1 MPLYTDVCRTQ
12 CQCDVTLDTTIPET
26 LANYTPV
33 LRDCECHNCA
43 VNQSQAVT
51 GSSID
56 QSDSVFDMSN
66 TFSDESIDVV
76 FEEPDT
82 PSLQS
87 VDIMPSQS
95 YFEMTESILFSDLS
109 MELARN
115 IPYSTCSYNDNDSIW
130 VPLESSVEV
139 PSAVN
144 VQSFYSDNQNDFSF
158 PQLTEDDVGEALV
171 LPSINLEWDSQVL
184 SETEIISTHFNSGSM
199 SDSQL
204 STNSRYDNN
213 ESQVLSGSRESVEH
227 TCSHSDAETQWP
239 TDSQGAPLPRLIMV
253 QNLGESS
260 DSDLFSHSV
269 SILKRRK

>member
-1 MPLYTDVCRTQ
+1 
-12 CQCDVTLDTTIPET
+12 
-26 LANYTPV
+26 
-33 LRDCECHNCA
+33 
-43 VNQSQAVT
+43 
-51 GSSID
+51 
-56 QSDSVFDMSN
+56 MSN

-87 VDIMPSQS
+87 VDIMPSQL
-95 YFEMTESILFSDLS
+95 YFEMTESILSSDL
-109 MELARN
+109 N
-115 IPYSTCSYNDNDSIW
+115 IQHSTCSYNDNDSFW
-130 VPLESSVEV
+130 APLESSVEV

-144 VQSFYSDNQNDFSF
+144 VQSFYSDSQNDFSF
-158 PQLTEDDVGEALV
+158 PSLTEDDVGEALV

-184 SETEIISTHFNSGSM
+184 SETEIISTHFDSGSM

-213 ESQVLSGSRESVEH
+213 ESQVLSDSRESVEP
-227 TCSHSDAETQWP
+227 TCSFSDAETQWP
-239 TDSQGAPLPRLIMV
+239 TDSQGAPLPRLTMA

-269 SILKRRK
+269 SILKHRK

>member
-1 MPLYTDVCRTQ
+1 
-12 CQCDVTLDTTIPET
+12 VTLDSTIPET

-43 VNQSQAVT
+43 VNQSQVVT
-51 GSSID
+51 GSPID
-56 QSDSVFDMSN
+56 QSDS
-66 TFSDESIDVV
+66 V

-87 VDIMPSQS
+87 VDIMPSQL
-95 YFEMTESILFSDLS
+95 YFEMTESILSSDL
-109 MELARN
+109 N
-115 IPYSTCSYNDNDSIW
+115 IQHSTCSYNDNDSFW
-130 VPLESSVEV
+130 APLESSVEV

-144 VQSFYSDNQNDFSF
+144 VQSFYSDSQNDFSF
-158 PQLTEDDVGEALV
+158 PPLTEDDVGEALV

-184 SETEIISTHFNSGSM
+184 SETEIISTHFDSGSM

-213 ESQVLSGSRESVEH
+213 ESQVLSDSRESVEP
-227 TCSHSDAETQWP
+227 TCSFSDAETQWP
-239 TDSQGAPLPRLIMV
+239 TDSQGAPLPRLIMA

>member
-1 MPLYTDVCRTQ
+1 M
-12 CQCDVTLDTTIPET
+12 TLDTTIPET

-213 ESQVLSGSRESVEH
+213 ESQVLSGSRESVEP
-227 TCSHSDAETQWP
+227 TCSLSDAETQWP